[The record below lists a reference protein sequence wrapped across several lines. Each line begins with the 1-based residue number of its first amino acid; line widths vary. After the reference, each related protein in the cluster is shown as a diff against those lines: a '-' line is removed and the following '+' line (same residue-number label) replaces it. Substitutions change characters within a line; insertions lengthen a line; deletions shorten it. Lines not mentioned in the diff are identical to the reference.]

1 MSTGWYFPSNNY
13 GTVTGIGE
21 AGIETFRGSPYRS
34 LAREICQNS
43 MDARIDN
50 KNPVII
56 EFSSFSIPTKNIPGY
71 DNLHEAIKSCL
82 NFWTEQDNK
91 KAIDF
96 FNKAKTTIEHPT
108 IDVLRISDFNTTGL
122 QGSDKEFNT
131 PWHNLVKASGVSG
144 KEGSAGGSFGI
155 GKAAPF
161 VCSDIRTLFYAT
173 KDIDG
178 LSAFQGIAKL
188 VSFREKGLFKE
199 RDSITSGTGF
209 YSADK
214 KNTPLRNCKS
224 IDPNFTRFECG
235 TDIFVVGFYKT
246 ADWKTEIISSVLE
259 EFVLAIYS
267 NELIV
272 KIDNIE
278 ISSNNLKDIIEIY
291 KEKAKFA
298 YNYYQVLTNDNVVVK
313 EHDFEELGTIELHIL
328 IKNGLHRKVMMCRK
342 NGMKIF
348 DKANIS
354 STIQFAGIC
363 ILKDDKINEYFRA
376 MENPQHNAWEPERH
390 STDSK
395 NKAKSNM
402 TLLYKYIKNE
412 VIELGKVTTVDE
424 IDAEGMGEFFADTEF
439 IDTDNQSKKETISNT
454 TKNLEIKF
462 SKNQKSD
469 VGYEETIDGNITY
482 FENDELFGGIGS
494 KDRYDENPN
503 LSHTGTSFGGGDG
516 NNVGTNGSGD
526 NSYQISFM
534 DFNDNESATC
544 ITTMSVRLFIIDREN
559 NIYYLAFV
567 PKKNSGKGY
576 LQINLSGEQSNIK
589 TNIIEAKDL
598 NGNTSLCCKG
608 NKIYLNNIIKGVKNK
623 VSFKIDYIDECS
635 LEVKLY
641 GYSS

>member
-82 NFWTEQDNK
+82 NFWTEQNNK
-91 KAIDF
+91 KTIDF

-178 LSAFQGIAKL
+178 LIAFQGIAKL

-439 IDTDNQSKKETISNT
+439 IDTDSQSKKETISNT

-469 VGYEETIDGNITY
+469 VGYEETIEGNITY

-503 LSHTGTSFGGGDG
+503 LSHTGTGFGGGDG

-526 NSYQISFM
+526 NSYQIGFM

-567 PKKNSGKGY
+567 PKKI
-576 LQINLSGEQSNIK
+576 Q
-589 TNIIEAKDL
+589 AKDI
-598 NGNTSLCCKG
+598 CK
-608 NKIYLNNIIKGVKNK
+608 
-623 VSFKIDYIDECS
+623 
-635 LEVKLY
+635 
-641 GYSS
+641 

>member
-91 KAIDF
+91 KTIDF

-313 EHDFEELGTIELHIL
+313 EHDFEGLGTIELHIL

-454 TKNLEIKF
+454 
-462 SKNQKSD
+462 
-469 VGYEETIDGNITY
+469 
-482 FENDELFGGIGS
+482 
-494 KDRYDENPN
+494 
-503 LSHTGTSFGGGDG
+503 
-516 NNVGTNGSGD
+516 
-526 NSYQISFM
+526 
-534 DFNDNESATC
+534 
-544 ITTMSVRLFIIDREN
+544 
-559 NIYYLAFV
+559 
-567 PKKNSGKGY
+567 
-576 LQINLSGEQSNIK
+576 
-589 TNIIEAKDL
+589 
-598 NGNTSLCCKG
+598 
-608 NKIYLNNIIKGVKNK
+608 
-623 VSFKIDYIDECS
+623 
-635 LEVKLY
+635 
-641 GYSS
+641 